1 MQSTET
7 LLTTDP
13 PRPPTAAAAEPPFGN
28 AGDRLRQVLADRS
41 PDVGPVLG
49 SPGRHLDAPQLLDL
63 VDAWSSLVR
72 ARVAAAGA
80 WRPTS
85 RAHHPTSEG
94 TELVRR
100 PVAVPV
106 TADLDSIVAILAV
119 IDSGHPL
126 VVLDPL
132 VPDSRRELVIGTADA
147 IVVTPAELRAAEPSD
162 AARGGDG
169 VGGNSAPPRPEVAPD
184 DPAVIVFTSGSTGKP
199 KAVVHSHAFWL
210 NQITEARLAFAL
222 TPSDRVAQVL
232 PVSYG
237 AGLDVLFMALLNGAA
252 LSYYDPRQLGLRGM
266 IEWLTIERATTL
278 HCTPALLRSLL
289 ADLPP
294 AGSVPGSLRRDL
306 ALSGFRLVTT
316 CGEQAFGSDVESLRR
331 HIGPDT
337 VFMNWSG
344 SSETGHLAFFRIG
357 PGDQVPHGPLPT
369 GVPAANKHVQIR
381 RVDGS
386 TADDG
391 EPGLL
396 EVESRYLFSGYLAD
410 PELTASKLAAG
421 PDGYRVFS
429 MGDRA
434 QLTDGVLQLLGRSDA
449 AVKIR
454 GYLVE
459 PSEVEAALR
468 SVDGVADA
476 AVLVVSTPRTER
488 GGAGYAPP
496 DMRLAAYVS
505 LDPSRPTLSTAGLRG
520 ALRDRLPDWMQPQTI
535 TLVAELPR
543 NERGKIDRAAL
554 PAPAVRAGA
563 ELESPRGA
571 TERQLAALWARL
583 VGIPAVGREQTLVEL
598 GADSLIVEQMLT
610 TAEELFG
617 VDLLTSDLTE
627 HASVAAFARLVED
640 RVRGRSPVSV
650 TGLSLLRPSAQDADP
665 RDPTVFC
672 LAGAG
677 GHGSLF
683 AHLAGLLDATGAVYA
698 IQARGLEGGG
708 RPELSVAAM
717 VRRILALITETAP
730 YGPLALVGHSLG
742 GLLATEAGTRLRAQG
757 REVIL
762 VAALD
767 SVLPAKAVPA
777 AARPGRAPRGLT
789 NPGPARTPTPAK
801 RPPGLWR
808 SRAQVARV
816 ALGHRYPIGVHKQVH
831 YELAARISK
840 GYRPVRF
847 DGPGIVVTIQENT
860 DQPQWWD
867 QILPD
872 RRTMTLPCDHL
883 GVLKPP
889 YVQQTAAL
897 INTVLT
903 TTRTP
908 SPQ

>member
-1 MQSTET
+1 MHSTEA

-13 PRPPTAAAAEPPFGN
+13 PRPPIAAAAEPPFGN
-28 AGDRLRQVLADRS
+28 AGDRLRQILAERS
-41 PDVGPVLG
+41 PDAGPVLS
-49 SPGRHLDAPQLLDL
+49 SPGRHLHAPELLEL
-63 VDAWSSLVR
+63 VESWSSLVR
-72 ARVAAAGA
+72 ARVAAAGD
-80 WRPTS
+80 WRPS
-85 RAHHPTSEG
+85 PRAHHPTPEG
-94 TELVRR
+94 TELTRR

-106 TADLDSIVAILAV
+106 SADLDSIVTILAV

-132 VPDSRRELVIGTADA
+132 VPDSRRELVIGTAHA
-147 IVVTPAELRAAEPSD
+147 VVVDPAELQAAEPPD
-162 AARGGDG
+162 
-169 VGGNSAPPRPEVAPD
+169 SALVPARPEVAGD
-184 DPAVIVFTSGSTGKP
+184 DAAVIVFTSGSTGKP

-210 NQITEARLAFAL
+210 NQITEARLAFDLAS
-222 TPSDRVAQVL
+222 SDRVAQVL

-331 HIGPDT
+331 HVGPDT

-357 PGDQVPHGPLPT
+357 PGDDVPLGPLPA
-369 GVPAANKHVQIR
+369 GVPAANKLIQIR
-381 RVDGS
+381 RADGS
-386 TADDG
+386 TADEG

-396 EVESRYLFSGYLAD
+396 EVASRYLFSGYLAD
-410 PELTASKLAAG
+410 PELTASKIAAG

-434 QLTDGVLQLLGRSDA
+434 QITDGVLQLLGRGDA

-468 SVDGVADA
+468 SIDGVADA
-476 AVLVVSTPRTER
+476 AVLVISTPPRSER

-520 ALRDRLPDWMQPQTI
+520 SLRDRLPDWMQPQTI

-543 NERGKIDRAAL
+543 NERGKVDRDAL
-554 PAPAVRAGA
+554 PAPTIRAGA
-563 ELESPRGA
+563 ELESPQGS

-583 VGIPAVGREQTLVEL
+583 VGISTVGREQTLVEL

-627 HASVAAFARLVED
+627 HASVAAFARLIED
-640 RVRGRSPVSV
+640 RVRGRSPVSD
-650 TGLSLLRPSAQDADP
+650 TGLSLLRPADRDVDP

-683 AHLAGLLDATGAVYA
+683 AQLAGLLDTTASVYA

-708 RPELSVAAM
+708 RPELSIAAM
-717 VRRILALITETAP
+717 VRRILALIAETAP

-742 GLLATEAGTRLRAQG
+742 GLLATEVGTRLHEQG
-757 REVIL
+757 REVTL

-767 SVLPAKAVPA
+767 SVLPDKAVPPP
-777 AARPGRAPRGLT
+777 ARPGRSV
-789 NPGPARTPTPAK
+789 GPARPAVAAK
-801 RPPGLWR
+801 KPAGLWR

-840 GYRPVRF
+840 GYRPVPF
-847 DGPGIVVTIQENT
+847 AGPGVVITIQENT
-860 DQPQWWD
+860 DQPHWWD

-883 GVLKPP
+883 GVLKQP

-897 INTVLT
+897 INDVLINDALT
-903 TTRTP
+903 TRAHR
-908 SPQ
+908 

>member
-1 MQSTET
+1 MSQSIDT

-13 PRPPTAAAAEPPFGN
+13 PRPPIAAAAEPPFGN
-28 AGDRLRQVLADRS
+28 AGDRLRQVLAERS

-49 SPGRHLDAPQLLDL
+49 SPGRHLDAPDLLELLDR
-63 VDAWSSLVR
+63 WSSLVR
-72 ARVAAAGA
+72 ARVTAAGA
-80 WRPTS
+80 WSGP
-85 RAHHPTSEG
+85 A
-94 TELVRR
+94 ELVRR

-106 TADLDSIVAILAV
+106 GADLDSIVAILAV
-119 IDSGHPL
+119 VDSGHPL

-132 VPDSRRELVIGTADA
+132 VPDSRRDLVIATADA
-147 IVVTPAELRAAEPSD
+147 VVITPAELRAAAPLD
-162 AARGGDG
+162 AARGGG
-169 VGGNSAPPRPEVAPD
+169 GAGGNSVPARPEVAAD
-184 DPAVIVFTSGSTGKP
+184 DAAVIVFTSGSTGKP

-210 NQITEARLAFAL
+210 NQITEARLAFEL

-266 IEWLTIERATTL
+266 VEWLTIERATTL

-316 CGEQAFGSDVESLRR
+316 CGEQAFGSDVDLLRH

-337 VFMNWSG
+337 IFMNWSG

-357 PGDQVPHGPLPT
+357 PGDQVPPGPLPA
-369 GVPAANKHVQIR
+369 GVPAANKLAQIR
-381 RVDGS
+381 RDDGS
-386 TADDG
+386 LADDD
-391 EPGLL
+391 EQGLL
-396 EVESRYLFSGYLAD
+396 EVASRYLFSGYLAD
-410 PELTASKLAAG
+410 SDLTASKVSAG

-434 QLTDGVLQLLGRSDA
+434 QLSDGVLQLLGRSDA

-459 PSEVEAALR
+459 PSEVEAALH

-488 GGAGYAPP
+488 AGGGYAPP

-505 LDPSRPTLSTAGLRG
+505 LDPSRPTLSIAGLRG

-535 TLVAELPR
+535 TLVPELPR
-543 NERGKIDRAAL
+543 NERGKVDRAAL
-554 PAPAVRAGA
+554 PAPTVRSGA
-563 ELESPRGA
+563 ELEPPQGS

-583 VGIPAVGREQTLVEL
+583 VEIPAVGREQTLVEL
-598 GADSLIVEQMLT
+598 GADSLVVEQMLT

-617 VDLLTSDLTE
+617 VDLLTSDLSE
-627 HASVAAFARLVED
+627 HASVAAFARLIED
-640 RVRGRSPVSV
+640 RVRGRSPVST
-650 TGLSLLRPSAQDADP
+650 TGLSLLRPADGDADP
-665 RDPTVFC
+665 RDPVVFC

-683 AHLAGLLDATGAVYA
+683 THLAGQLDTTGAVYA

-708 RPELSVAAM
+708 RPELSVTAM

-742 GLLATEAGTRLRAQG
+742 GLLATEVGTRLREQG
-757 REVIL
+757 REVTL

-767 SVLPAKAVPA
+767 SVLPDKAVPA
-777 AARPGRAPRGLT
+777 AARPGRSV
-789 NPGPARTPTPAK
+789 GPVRTPGTSTK
-801 RPPGLWR
+801 PPGLWR

-816 ALGHRYPIGVHKQVH
+816 ALGHRYPIGKHKQVH

-840 GYRPVRF
+840 GYRPVPF
-847 DGPGIVVTIQENT
+847 SGPGIVVTIQENT

-872 RRTMTLPCDHL
+872 RRTMQLPCDHL

-889 YVQQTAAL
+889 YVQQTATL
-897 INTVLT
+897 INSLLT

-908 SPQ
+908 

>member
-1 MQSTET
+1 MIRSTET
-7 LLTTDP
+7 LLTPDP
-13 PRPPTAAAAEPPFGN
+13 PRPPIAAAAEPPIGN
-28 AGDRLRQVLADRS
+28 VGDRLRQLLTERS

-49 SPGRHLDAPQLLDL
+49 SPGRHLDAPELLEL
-63 VDAWSSLVR
+63 VDTWSALVR
-72 ARVAAAGA
+72 ARVAAVGPWRGA
-80 WRPTS
+80 D
-85 RAHHPTSEG
+85 
-94 TELVRR
+94 LVRR
-100 PVAVPV
+100 PVAVPIA
-106 TADLDSIVAILAV
+106 ADLDSIVAILAV
-119 IDSGHPL
+119 LESGHPL

-132 VPDSRRELVIGTADA
+132 VPDSRRDLVISTADA
-147 IVVTPAELRAAEPSD
+147 IVVTPAELRDAESSEATQVPGRPQIAA
-162 AARGGDG
+162 
-169 VGGNSAPPRPEVAPD
+169 D

-222 TPSDRVAQVL
+222 TPRDRVAQVL

-289 ADLPP
+289 AELPP

-316 CGEQAFGSDVESLRR
+316 CGEQAFGSDVDLLRR

-337 VFMNWSG
+337 LFVNWSG
-344 SSETGHLAFFRIG
+344 SSETGHLAFFPIR
-357 PGDQVPHGPLPT
+357 PDDQVPHGPLPA
-369 GVPAANKHVQIR
+369 GVPAANKLVRISR
-381 RVDGS
+381 DDGTS
-386 TADDG
+386 ADQG

-410 PELTASKLAAG
+410 PELTASKLIVRR
-421 PDGYRVFS
+421 DGYQVFH

-434 QLTDGVLQLLGRSDA
+434 QLTNGVLRLLGRSDA

-459 PSEVEAALR
+459 PSEVEAALH
-468 SVDGVADA
+468 SIDGVADA
-476 AVLVVSTPRTER
+476 AVLVVSPPRSER
-488 GGAGYAPP
+488 SGTGYAPP

-520 ALRDRLPDWMQPQTI
+520 ELRDRLPDWMQPQTI
-535 TLVAELPR
+535 TLVPELPR
-543 NERGKIDRAAL
+543 NERGKIARSAL
-554 PAPAVRAGA
+554 PAPAVRTGVD
-563 ELESPRGA
+563 LESPRGA
-571 TERQLAALWARL
+571 TERQLAALWVRL
-583 VGIPAVGREQTLVEL
+583 TGVSAVGREQTLVEL

-617 VDLLTSDLTE
+617 VDLLTSDLSE
-627 HASVAAFARLVED
+627 HASVAAFARLIED
-640 RVRGRSPVSV
+640 RVRGRAPVSA
-650 TGLSLLRPSAQDADP
+650 TGLSLLRPAGPDTTP
-665 RDPTVFC
+665 HDPTVFC

-683 AHLAGLLDATGAVYA
+683 AHLAELLDTTGAVYA

-730 YGPLALVGHSLG
+730 SGSLALVGHSLG
-742 GLLATEAGTRLRAQG
+742 GLLATEIGTKLRAAG

-767 SVLPAKAVPA
+767 SVLPDKAVPA
-777 AARPGRAPRGLT
+777 PFQRARPSGAPRRPAPSSM
-789 NPGPARTPTPAK
+789 NRPGV
-801 RPPGLWR
+801 WR

-831 YELAARISK
+831 YELAARVAKS
-840 GYRPVRF
+840 YRPVPF
-847 DGPGIVVTIQENT
+847 SGPGIVVTIRENT

-872 RRTMTLPCDHL
+872 RHAITLPCDHL

-889 YVQQTAAL
+889 YVQQTAAV

-903 TTRTP
+903 TTRT
-908 SPQ
+908 S

>member
-1 MQSTET
+1 MHSTEA

-13 PRPPTAAAAEPPFGN
+13 PRPPIAAAAEPPFGN
-28 AGDRLRQVLADRS
+28 AGDRLRQLLAERS
-41 PDVGPVLG
+41 PDAGPVLS

-63 VDAWSSLVR
+63 VESWSSLVR
-72 ARVAAAGA
+72 ARVTAAGD
-80 WRPTS
+80 WQSTD
-85 RAHHPTSEG
+85 
-94 TELVRR
+94 LLRR
-100 PVAVPV
+100 PVAMPV
-106 TADLDSIVAILAV
+106 SADLDSIVAILAV

-147 IVVTPAELRAAEPSD
+147 VVVAPADLQAAEPPD
-162 AARGGDG
+162 PAQ
-169 VGGNSAPPRPEVAPD
+169 VPPRPDVAAD

-210 NQITEARLAFAL
+210 NQITEARLAFDL

-316 CGEQAFGSDVESLRR
+316 CGEQAFGGDVESLRQ
-331 HIGPDT
+331 HTGPDT
-337 VFMNWSG
+337 VFVNWSG

-357 PGDQVPHGPLPT
+357 PDDQVPSGPLPA
-369 GVPAANKHVQIR
+369 GVPAANKLVRIR
-381 RVDGS
+381 RADGS
-386 TADDG
+386 AADEG
-391 EPGLL
+391 EPGGLA
-396 EVESRYLFSGYLAD
+396 VESRYLFSGYLAD
-410 PELTASKLAAG
+410 PELTASKITAG
-421 PDGYRVFS
+421 PDGYRAFS

-434 QLTDGVLQLLGRSDA
+434 QLTDGVLQLLGRDDA

-476 AVLVVSTPRTER
+476 AVVVISAPRAEPA
-488 GGAGYAPP
+488 GAGYAPP
-496 DMRLAAYVS
+496 EMRLAAYVS
-505 LDPSRPTLSTAGLRG
+505 LDPNRPTLSTAGLRG

-543 NERGKIDRAAL
+543 NERGKIDRDAL
-554 PAPAVRAGA
+554 PAPTVRTGA
-563 ELESPRGA
+563 DLEAPQGS

-583 VGIPAVGREQTLVEL
+583 AGIPTVGREQTLVEL
-598 GADSLIVEQMLT
+598 GADSLIVEQMLA

-627 HASVAAFARLVED
+627 HASVAAFARLIED
-640 RVRGRSPVSV
+640 RVRGRSPVSD
-650 TGLSLLRPSAQDADP
+650 TGLSLLRPADDDPAP

-683 AHLAGLLDATGAVYA
+683 AHLAGLLDVTGPVYA

-730 YGPLALVGHSLG
+730 DGPLALVGHSLG
-742 GLLATEAGTRLRAQG
+742 GLLATEVGTRLTEQG
-757 REVIL
+757 RTVVL

-767 SVLPAKAVPA
+767 SVLPAKAVPPS
-777 AARPGRAPRGLT
+777 ARPGRSV
-789 NPGPARTPTPAK
+789 GPARTPAPSKKPA
-801 RPPGLWR
+801 GLWR

-831 YELAARISK
+831 YELAARVSK
-840 GYRPVRF
+840 SYRPVPF
-847 DGPGIVVTIQENT
+847 TGPGVVITIQENT
-860 DQPQWWD
+860 DQPHWWD

-897 INTVLT
+897 INDVLT
-903 TTRTP
+903 SMSTTTGTP
-908 SPQ
+908 